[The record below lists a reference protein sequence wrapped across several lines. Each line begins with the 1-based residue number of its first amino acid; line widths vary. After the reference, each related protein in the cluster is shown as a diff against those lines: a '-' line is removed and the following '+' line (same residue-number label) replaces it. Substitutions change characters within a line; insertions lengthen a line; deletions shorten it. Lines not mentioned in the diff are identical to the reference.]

1 MFSDLAHSARPS
13 AVTDPDTAAR
23 HSLPPAF
30 PNRPSP
36 LAPPLAPP
44 LPRIT
49 RPRPQPLPLPPLESG
64 LSGVLE
70 AGGRGGAP
78 WVWEDD
84 RVQAEQLALEC
95 GKRRVEPHTTVGK
108 NSCSYSQPQHV
119 APHQGQP
126 TALSCLEQWPPA
138 GCCRVSPCWEAR
150 RAQGRANHAPCASTC
165 RPIIWH
171 QLISAGKALLTG
183 SHGSPRPQASEASGH
198 TESSAHAPELSHRT
212 PAGAGRPSSTG
223 AAVR

>member
-36 LAPPLAPP
+36 LAPPL
-44 LPRIT
+44 PRIT
-49 RPRPQPLPLPPLESG
+49 CPRPQPLPLPPLESG

-126 TALSCLEQWPPA
+126 TALSCLEQWPSA

-165 RPIIWH
+165 PSSG
-171 QLISAGKALLTG
+171 ISSSQQARRFSPAAMAPPA
-183 SHGSPRPQASEASGH
+183 PRPLRPPVTQKAVPTPLSCPTGH
-198 TESSAHAPELSHRT
+198 RPE
-212 PAGAGRPSSTG
+212 PAGPHPLGQQ
-223 AAVR
+223 